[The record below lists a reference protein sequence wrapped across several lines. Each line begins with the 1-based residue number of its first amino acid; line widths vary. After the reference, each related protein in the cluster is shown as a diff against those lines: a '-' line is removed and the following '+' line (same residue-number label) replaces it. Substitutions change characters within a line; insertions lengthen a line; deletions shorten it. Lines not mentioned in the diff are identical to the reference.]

1 MPVRTLSW
9 QVRSSGRDVT
19 AVRRPLPSVARA
31 TAEKLKK
38 AELVAAAEERGL
50 DTDGTK
56 AELVDRLT
64 GVESNDATV
73 ETDG

>member
-9 QVRSSGRDVT
+9 AVRSSGRDIA
-19 AVRRPLPSVARA
+19 AVRRPLPSFARA

-64 GVESNDATV
+64 GG

>member
-9 QVRSSGRDVT
+9 AVRSSGRDVKS
-19 AVRRPLPSVARA
+19 VRRPLPSVARA
-31 TAEKLKK
+31 TAEKLRK

-73 ETDG
+73 SVDE